1 MATKKKTAKKTTK
14 KTVNFEKCYTKLMKD
29 LDNIYF
35 RLLDTKHE
43 ICNGTI
49 CNKDLTEEM
58 WEITHMMSTALS
70 DSDKSTDPFYKD

>member
-29 LDNIYF
+29 LDDIYF

-70 DSDKSTDPFYKD
+70 DSDKATDPLYKD